1 MADEAVAS
9 TGQHYSE
16 LVSVSW
22 RVKVCK
28 PGLLVYLPDNETRS
42 QKKQFLHNIGYL
54 RYFMNSA
61 SNLSC
66 ET

>member
-1 MADEAVAS
+1 MADEAVAN

-16 LVSVSW
+16 LVCVDW

-42 QKKQFLHNIGYL
+42 QKKTV
-54 RYFMNSA
+54 SA
-61 SNLSC
+61 QHRLFKILY
-66 ET
+66 EFFFKFIL